1 MPVIIG
7 SIEDLGLNY
16 LIFTGSVSR
25 DDLQQFPGRL
35 TRSGYMSGV
44 DWVVYFDP
52 NADLSDVDAACL
64 FDLKKELAIVISA
77 FHDAGDLNVLLLLN
91 SNDDV
96 VAQSWWTLVGTDPD
110 YPTNPLLA
118 KDFSAAAY
126 MFGLTEAQ
134 CQIAKRR
141 IEDVIAGE
149 VSP

>member
-96 VAQSWWTLVGTDPD
+96 VDPD

-149 VSP
+149 VFP